1 MQPPQRTH
9 WRGVAVA
16 FLAGVAAATALSKA
30 APAAIDL
37 REGLNLTLTQIGW
50 VMSAGTLATFALGVA
65 SGQLSHWRGARRLLR
80 DGLLVL
86 IVAGVASALAPATG
100 WLLAGR
106 GLEGFGVVLIT
117 VAAPTL
123 IASLSRREDMGLSM
137 GVWALWMPVGSVL
150 MLGLAPWLLAASGWR
165 GLWVVSGLAALAV
178 LALLPGLPREVG
190 QPSGGR
196 LDLSALGRPAPWVLA
211 LAFFCFSSQ
220 FFSVFTFL
228 PTYLAHTLGIPVATA
243 TRACALVPLAI
254 IPGNLLGG
262 LLVHRGWR
270 PSTLLV
276 APALPLLVVLPAM
289 LLPVHSPA
297 VMYALLTLYGL
308 LLGII
313 PTGIFTQAPLL
324 APTPA
329 ATGPILGLALTGQG
343 LGILVGPP
351 LVGALLERTGS
362 WLWPVLLLGSALGG
376 LVLCASWLRRG
387 GSLVSGAH

>member
-1 MQPPQRTH
+1 MQALQRTH

-37 REGLNLTLTQIGW
+37 REGLKLTLTQIGW

-65 SGQLSHWRGARRLLR
+65 SGQLSHWRGARTLLR

-86 IVAGVASALAPATG
+86 IAAGLASALAPGTG

-106 GLEGFGVVLIT
+106 GVEGLGVVLIT

-123 IASLSRREDMGLSM
+123 IASLSRREDIGLSM

-150 MLGLAPWLLAASGWR
+150 MLGLAPWLLAGYGWR
-165 GLWVVSGLAALAV
+165 GLWGVSAIAALAV
-178 LALLPGLPREVG
+178 LLLLPGLPSDVG
-190 QPSGGR
+190 RPSGGR
-196 LDLSALGRPAPWVLA
+196 LDLRPLRAPGPWVLA

-228 PTYLAHTLGIPVATA
+228 PTYLTHTLGIPAATA
-243 TRACALVPLAI
+243 TRACALVPVAI

-262 LLVHRGWR
+262 VLVHRGWR

-289 LLPVHSPA
+289 LLPAHEPA
-297 VMYALLTLYGL
+297 VMYGLLALYGL

-362 WLWPVLLLGSALGG
+362 WLWPVALLGTALVG
-376 LVLCASWLRRG
+376 LMACASQLRRG
-387 GSLVSGAH
+387 QRVVPAAH